1 MSQKRMSK
9 SLICLIDDIISL
21 IEEDYS
27 RFDEKMQAV
36 CSSVKKKDLESI
48 CLKEAIYNQAFMT
61 SSNGS
66 RWNRGQWTAQRI
78 LNNLLPVHAEL
89 GDKILKES
97 DIDFV
102 KSLVI
107 DKGIYTDISIIDEV
121 AENGSGDSQV
131 TAVNY
136 CSIKTLRKLKGH
148 KNKKIRKIYYN
159 RLGPVE
165 CLDEMLDDK
174 IADIRYEGLARAPYY
189 YDKLKGFTKE
199 IARGPFTLLLD
210 KIPLDYLPMLVA
222 NRNVKSNWISRQFER
237 RINSG
242 R

>member
-1 MSQKRMSK
+1 MTQKRTND
-9 SLICLIDDIISL
+9 SLLCLINDIIDL
-21 IEEDYS
+21 VEGDYS
-27 RFDEKMQAV
+27 RFDEKMQVV
-36 CSSVKKKDLESI
+36 CLSVKKKDLESI
-48 CLKEAIYNQAFMT
+48 CLNEGYFNRAFN
-61 SSNGS
+61 SGSNGA

-78 LNNLLPVHAEL
+78 LGHLLPVHAEL
-89 GDKILKES
+89 GDKILRES
-97 DIDFV
+97 EIDFV
-102 KSLVI
+102 KTLVI

-121 AENGSGDSQV
+121 ATSGSGDSQV
-131 TAVNY
+131 TAINY
-136 CSIKTLRKLKGH
+136 CSIKALRKLKGH

-189 YDKLKGFTKE
+189 YGKLKGFTKE
-199 IARGPFTLLLD
+199 IARGPFTLLLE

-237 RINSG
+237 RINAG